1 MPRDARSR
9 SSARSTDAAIL
20 AALGVLALLSIFE
33 PHLVAEW
40 MPPCLSKTFLGVEC
54 WGCGM
59 TRAVLAC
66 LQGDFAA
73 AWQYNPRYVV
83 VVPLIAWSCA
93 RLALRVVRPQA
104 QPA

>member
-1 MPRDARSR
+1 MRRAVPSR
-9 SSARSTDAAIL
+9 SSARTTDAAIL
-20 AALGVLALLSIFE
+20 AALGVLALLSLFE

-40 MPPCLSKTFLGVEC
+40 MPPCLSKTLLGIEC

-66 LQGDFAA
+66 LQGDFDA
-73 AWQYNPRYVV
+73 AWAYNPRYVV

-93 RLALRVVRPQA
+93 RLAWRVARPQPT
-104 QPA
+104 PA

>member
-1 MPRDARSR
+1 MPRAVPSR
-9 SSARSTDAAIL
+9 SSARATDAAVL
-20 AALGVLALLSIFE
+20 AALGVLASLSIFE

-93 RLALRVVRPQA
+93 RLALRVALPQA
-104 QPA
+104 TAA

>member
-1 MPRDARSR
+1 MPRAARSR

-40 MPPCLSKTFLGVEC
+40 MPPCLSKTLLGLEC

-59 TRAVLAC
+59 TRAVLAF
-66 LQGDFAA
+66 LHGDFAA
-73 AWQYNPRYVV
+73 AWDHNPRYVV
-83 VVPLIAWSCA
+83 VVPLIAWSCM
-93 RLALRVVRPQA
+93 RLAWRVVRPQPV
-104 QPA
+104 PA